1 MSQTR
6 YAGLGRLGV
15 GTPQANPTVED
26 EFAIMPPRGMSSN
39 VVRLTST
46 AEDPLERLRRYI
58 EDLDDTLGDFDV
70 LKPAVFGFACTGST
84 YLVGHERE
92 REIVAACEARR
103 GYPVVTAAEAILW
116 ALDRLN
122 ARRIVVIAPYPA
134 ALVAAGQTYF
144 EGQGLTVLAKHRIET
159 ATADTRGIYDLAWGQ
174 AAEALAGLDV
184 KGADAVLLSGTGMP
198 SLPVVAAGHAS
209 GVPVISSNFCLA
221 AKMMSRMGR
230 DDLLDDG
237 LGVVGWRDRLAE
249 ALR

>member
-1 MSQTR
+1 MTQTR
-6 YAGLGRLGV
+6 YASAGRIGI

-26 EFAIMPPRGMSSN
+26 EFGIMPPRGMSSN
-39 VVRLTST
+39 VVRLTSA

-58 EDLDDTLGDFDV
+58 EDLGDTLGDFDV
-70 LKPAVFGFACTGST
+70 LKPDVFGFACTGST

-116 ALDRLN
+116 ALERLN

-144 EGQGLTVLAKHRIET
+144 EGRGLTVLAKHRIET

-174 AAEALAGLDV
+174 ASEALASLDV
-184 KGADAVLLSGTGMP
+184 KGADAILLSGTGMP
-198 SLPVVAAGHAS
+198 SLPVVAAGHPS

-230 DDLLDDG
+230 EDLLDEG
-237 LGVVGWRDRLAE
+237 LGVAGWRDRLAE
-249 ALR
+249 TLR

>member
-134 ALVAAGQTYF
+134 ALVAAG
-144 EGQGLTVLAKHRIET
+144 
-159 ATADTRGIYDLAWGQ
+159 
-174 AAEALAGLDV
+174 
-184 KGADAVLLSGTGMP
+184 
-198 SLPVVAAGHAS
+198 HAS

>member
-122 ARRIVVIAPYPA
+122 ARRIVVIAPYPP
-134 ALVAAGQTYF
+134 AL
-144 EGQGLTVLAKHRIET
+144 KHRIET